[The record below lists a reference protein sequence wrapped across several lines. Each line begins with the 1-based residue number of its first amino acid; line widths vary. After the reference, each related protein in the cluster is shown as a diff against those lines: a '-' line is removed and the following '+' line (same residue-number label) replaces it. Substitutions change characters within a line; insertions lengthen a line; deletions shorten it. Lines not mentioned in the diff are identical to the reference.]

1 MKAILDCNSFYCS
14 CERLFRPDLW
24 NKPVVVL
31 SNNDGCIISRT
42 DEAKKL
48 GIGMGTPYFQSKALI
63 EQQGIAVFSSN
74 YPLYGDISLRV
85 METLREEL
93 GVQQVEVYS
102 VDEAFLDLHHI
113 PQEALSST
121 ATQLKEK
128 VELWT
133 GIHVSVGVAPTK
145 VLSKVANRLSKKDK
159 LGTRGVVVLDTDE
172 KIQAALEQT
181 AVKDLWGIG
190 RQYAEKLQ
198 ALGIGNGWQLR
209 NLPLE
214 WVRKNL
220 GGVVGSRF
228 LRELQGEPCI
238 PMKNPL
244 EIKQLIATT
253 RMFGKP
259 VYELSALKEAVATY
273 TSRAAEK
280 LRRQYSAAQLIEVF
294 VMVSTTAPGTTSYR
308 TESRHSAASLPCA
321 TSATH
326 ELIRYAL
333 PLVDQLYQP
342 GLKHIKAGVIL
353 GDLVPDTSIQGNLFA
368 PTTAPQH
375 RQLME
380 AIDNINFSQRND
392 LVKYAASGLKRN
404 WKMRQ
409 ELRSLRYTTRWE
421 ELYRIS

>member
-1 MKAILDCNSFYCS
+1 
-14 CERLFRPDLW
+14 
-24 NKPVVVL
+24 
-31 SNNDGCIISRT
+31 
-42 DEAKKL
+42 
-48 GIGMGTPYFQSKALI
+48 
-63 EQQGIAVFSSN
+63 
-74 YPLYGDISLRV
+74 
-85 METLREEL
+85 
-93 GVQQVEVYS
+93 
-102 VDEAFLDLHHI
+102 
-113 PQEALSST
+113 
-121 ATQLKEK
+121 
-128 VELWT
+128 
-133 GIHVSVGVAPTK
+133 
-145 VLSKVANRLSKKDK
+145 
-159 LGTRGVVVLDTDE
+159 
-172 KIQAALEQT
+172 
-181 AVKDLWGIG
+181 
-190 RQYAEKLQ
+190 
-198 ALGIGNGWQLR
+198 
-209 NLPLE
+209 
-214 WVRKNL
+214 

-244 EIKQLIATT
+244 EVKQLIATT

-280 LRRQYSAAQLIEVF
+280 LRRQYSAAKLIEVF

-308 TESRHSAASLPCA
+308 TESWHSAASLPCA

-333 PLVDQLYQP
+333 PLIDQLYQP
-342 GLKHIKAGVIL
+342 GSKHIKAGVIL